1 MATAYK
7 SASSSAIGTV
17 NTLIYTAPALTT
29 SLVMSLVCANIV
41 GGPALIKVTI
51 TNVTAAVTTNLAFNT
66 SIATASSLAVIT
78 KDQIVTLNP
87 GDTIHVVSNTATSI
101 DVTASIIELS

>member
-7 SASSSAIGTV
+7 SASSAAVGTV

-29 SLVMSLVCANIV
+29 SLVTSLVCANIV
-41 GGPALIKVTI
+41 GGSATIKVTV
-51 TNVTAAVTTNLAFNT
+51 TNVTTAVTTNLAFDT
-66 SIATASSLAVIT
+66 SIASAASLAVIT
-78 KDQIVTLNP
+78 KDKIVTLNA
-87 GDTIHVVSNTATSI
+87 GDTIHVISNTATSI